1 MLMFQTLWQKTKGVS
16 KWILTSYQLHM
27 VTSGHWRQSEQDAK
41 VVNSLL
47 YDTKLSLL
55 SSSEFDWLVTFQVQ
69 SLTGCFLTKRW
80 QQSYDAKLSSCSLKQ
95 TWNTFM
101 TETES
106 GTKNFVHCGDCM
118 CVCVCVRAWTH
129 ACVCVQHKHIFY
141 FVKPHTL
148 EFLLGLNTP
157 LKLQN
162 MCEPSTWV
170 IKSGQPYLFCERLR
184 LRLFKIAALTLEFKG
199 FVSGGV
205 HVCMGVYIMWF

>member
-118 CVCVCVRAWTH
+118 CVCVCVCVC
-129 ACVCVQHKHIFY
+129 ACVDTCMCVCATQTY
-141 FVKPHTL
+141 
-148 EFLLGLNTP
+148 FLL
-157 LKLQN
+157 
-162 MCEPSTWV
+162 CETTH
-170 IKSGQPYLFCERLR
+170 LR
-184 LRLFKIAALTLEFKG
+184 IFIGTEHTFKTTKHVWTQHLSHQKWAALFILWKVEVEVIQNCG
-199 FVSGGV
+199 LDSWV
-205 HVCMGVYIMWF
+205 